1 VYLAINYKQNGFIQH
16 IMPGKKKTSY
26 RFDGIVERF
35 PDGFKYFFVR
45 VAFSVE
51 ELFGTRGSIRMTGKL
66 NGIDI
71 DRGLMPDGNGGHFI
85 ILGGE
90 LRKKAGLK
98 LGSTAHF
105 ELWLHETPDDIVL
118 PEEMEAA
125 FEMEPEGRIMYEKMT
140 PGLQRSVLTYITSA
154 KTPETRAKRAAFLL
168 ERFLS
173 GYYLRGKH
181 KEG

>member
-1 VYLAINYKQNGFIQH
+1 MSLE
-16 IMPGKKKTSY
+16 KKKIY
-26 RFDGIVERF
+26 RFNAPLARF
-35 PDGFKYFFVR
+35 SEGFKYYYVR
-45 VAFSVE
+45 FPYSVE
-51 ELFGTRGSIRMTGKL
+51 ELFGVKGKVRIQGKM

-90 LRKKAGLK
+90 LRKQAGLR
-98 LGSTAHF
+98 LGNITTF
-105 ELWLHETPDDIVL
+105 EIWEHEAPDEIEI

-125 FEMEPEGRIMYEKMT
+125 FEQEPEGRVMYEKLT
-140 PGLQRSVLTYITSA
+140 PGHRRSVLSYITSA

-173 GYYLRGKH
+173 GYYLKGKQ
-181 KEG
+181 

>member
-1 VYLAINYKQNGFIQH
+1 
-16 IMPGKKKTSY
+16 MPGKKKDIYS
-26 RFDGIVERF
+26 FSGIVERF
-35 PDGFKYFFVR
+35 PDGFRYFYVQ
-45 VAFSVE
+45 VPFSVE
-51 ELFGTRGSIRMTGKL
+51 EQFGVRGRIRMTGTV

-85 ILGGE
+85 ILGGD

-98 LGSTAHF
+98 LSGVAHF
-105 ELWLHETPDDIVL
+105 QLSLHETPDEIIL

-125 FEMEPEGRIMYEKMT
+125 FEMEPEGRTMYEKLT
-140 PGLQRSVLTYITSA
+140 PGHQRSVISYITSA

-168 ERFLS
+168 ARFLS
-173 GYYLRGKH
+173 GYYLKGKH